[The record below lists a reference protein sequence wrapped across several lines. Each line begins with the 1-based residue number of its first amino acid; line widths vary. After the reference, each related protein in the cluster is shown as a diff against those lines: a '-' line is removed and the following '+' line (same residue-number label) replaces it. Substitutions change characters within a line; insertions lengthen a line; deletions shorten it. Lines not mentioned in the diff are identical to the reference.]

1 MNNLEFDISGE
12 SIELQKEK
20 SIDLTAKDTNTK
32 DSQESQIISFSS
44 SVIEALQ
51 YKLKHFNEHN
61 KPLRV
66 TLPQLRS
73 VYRNGAGS
81 FARATHWQEQ
91 FPEKTC
97 GEWAMS
103 RVNMF
108 LRMKGGDKRKA
119 QVETINFNKFI
130 DISESWCPIQEDFDQ
145 AKEDIKKYNLN
156 YHFKDIEELYL
167 EDYEKIDLD
176 Y

>member
-1 MNNLEFDISGE
+1 
-12 SIELQKEK
+12 
-20 SIDLTAKDTNTK
+20 
-32 DSQESQIISFSS
+32 
-44 SVIEALQ
+44 
-51 YKLKHFNEHN
+51 
-61 KPLRV
+61 
-66 TLPQLRS
+66 
-73 VYRNGAGS
+73 
-81 FARATHWQEQ
+81 
-91 FPEKTC
+91 
-97 GEWAMS
+97 
-103 RVNMF
+103 
-108 LRMKGGDKRKA
+108 MKGGDKRKA